1 MFELLF
7 RYFIKSTWRLPFT
20 LEFILNRAIDNYF
33 AISGLFEG
41 DIELNP
47 EQESN
52 VCYKIF

>member
-1 MFELLF
+1 MTFHIILRHVGLN
-7 RYFIKSTWRLPFT
+7 K
-20 LEFILNRAIDNYF
+20 FILNRAIYNYF

-52 VCYKIF
+52 V

>member
-1 MFELLF
+1 MGLN
-7 RYFIKSTWRLPFT
+7 
-20 LEFILNRAIDNYF
+20 EFILNRAIYNNF

-52 VCYKIF
+52 VWYKIFWINLPNEVADSS